1 MHLRQHLKYFLLV
14 IFFGTLL
21 IRSVLKEIKTRE
33 QMEKLAGEL
42 GVANEKLKQLDQAK
56 TEFLSIASHQ
66 LRSPLTAIK
75 GYSSMII
82 EGSYGAISEKVKET
96 INKIFVS
103 SNRLVSIIGDFL
115 DVSRI
120 ELGKMQ
126 YEFTDFD
133 IREMVNNLVEEFKAN
148 YKDQQLELSFES
160 KDAGKIMINADFGK
174 IRQVV
179 SNIIDNAMKYTEK
192 GGHKTAITFI
202 AF

>member
-1 MHLRQHLKYFLLV
+1 
-14 IFFGTLL
+14 FFGTLL

-56 TEFLSIASHQ
+56 TEFISIASHQ

-133 IREMVNNLVEEFKAN
+133 IREMVQNLVEEFKAN
-148 YKDQQLELSFES
+148 NRNNYGLIPLF
-160 KDAGKIMINADFGK
+160 
-174 IRQVV
+174 
-179 SNIIDNAMKYTEK
+179 NIPCLA
-192 GGHKTAITFI
+192 
-202 AF
+202 